1 MFQRFAFFVVIAFLA
16 SACAHNEHAAA
27 ADNVSKSEGAT
38 PIEWTFE
45 DCAVGAQPAGWSV
58 AETNG
63 AGKPGVWKVE
73 EMAGAPSGKRVVR
86 LAETHNSGS
95 TFNLLLQEGTY
106 GPNLLV
112 EVEIHA
118 ESGAEDQGGGL
129 VWRARDADNY
139 YIARWNPLEKNLR
152 AYKVEGAK
160 RTMFKSVDVDAD
172 VAKWHEL
179 GVKMVGPEITV
190 IFDDKP
196 LIQVAD
202 GTFAASG
209 KVGLWTKA
217 DAASCFD
224 NFEVTLQK

>member
-27 ADNVSKSEGAT
+27 ADNVSKSEGRRRSNGRLRIA
-38 PIEWTFE
+38 PWGSARRLVRRRDERSRK
-45 DCAVGAQPAGWSV
+45 AGRVESRGDGGSAERQARRAPRRNPQFRIDVQSV
-58 AETNG
+58 ASG
-63 AGKPGVWKVE
+63 RDLRPQSPGR
-73 EMAGAPSGKRVVR
+73 GRNPRRV
-86 LAETHNSGS
+86 GC
-95 TFNLLLQEGTY
+95 G
-106 GPNLLV
+106 GP
-112 EVEIHA
+112 
-118 ESGAEDQGGGL
+118 GGGL

-179 GVKMVGPEITV
+179 GVKMVGPDITV

-196 LIQVAD
+196 LIKSPTARLRRPERWDCGRRPMRRVAS
-202 GTFAASG
+202 TTS
-209 KVGLWTKA
+209 K
-217 DAASCFD
+217 
-224 NFEVTLQK
+224 